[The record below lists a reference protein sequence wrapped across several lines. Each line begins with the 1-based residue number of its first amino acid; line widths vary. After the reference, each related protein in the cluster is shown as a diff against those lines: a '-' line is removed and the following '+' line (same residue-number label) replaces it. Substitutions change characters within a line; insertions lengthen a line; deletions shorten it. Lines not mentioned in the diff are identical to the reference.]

1 MKPYLYVKMAV
12 NLYSIYMISL
22 YRSNIDKISEADI
35 IIIGVPD
42 ESKSHAKRKGTKK
55 GPDILRLA
63 ANESGFFERNGKII
77 PIVPMRGRIDNK
89 HILDYGNVKR
99 EDLYQLV
106 FDLVSNNKIP
116 IVIGGDH
123 SVTTITLQAIGD
135 LCGKIDLLYFDA
147 HPDFVSS
154 TRDYYGSVL
163 TDSSPN
169 IDFENSMLIGTRAAE
184 AEELENAYKAGL
196 QVITPMDIAE
206 IGILK
211 IADRIRSKNNNGK
224 KYISIDLDCLDP
236 AFAPGVS
243 LPSPCGLSSV
253 DLIYL
258 VKLAVDTGI
267 IGIDI
272 VELSPDFDINN
283 ITAFLA
289 ARILSESIASIKL
302 DHNSETEQN
311 FYTY

>member
-1 MKPYLYVKMAV
+1 MVRFYC
-12 NLYSIYMISL
+12 
-22 YRSNIDKISEADI
+22 SNIDKISEADI

-42 ESKSHAKRKGTKK
+42 ESKSHAKRKGTSR

-63 ANESGFFERNGKII
+63 SNESGFFERSGKII
-77 PIVPMRGRIDNK
+77 PIVPMRGRMDNK

-99 EDLYQLV
+99 EDLYPLV

-123 SVTTITLQAIGD
+123 SITTITLQAIGD
-135 LCGKIDLLYFDA
+135 LCGKIELLYFDA

-154 TRDYYGSVL
+154 TKDYYGSVL
-163 TDSSPN
+163 TDSSRS
-169 IDFENSMLIGTRAAE
+169 IDFENSMLIGTRSAE
-184 AEELENAYKAGL
+184 AEELENAYQVGL
-196 QVITPMDIAE
+196 EVITPVDIE
-206 IGILK
+206 ELGILK
-211 IADRIRSKNNNGK
+211 IADKIRSKNNNGK
-224 KYISIDLDCLDP
+224 RYISIDLDCLDP

-243 LPSPCGLSSV
+243 LPSPCGLSSI

-258 VKLAVDTGI
+258 VKSAIDSGI

-272 VELSPDFDINN
+272 VELSPEYDINN

-289 ARILSESIASIKL
+289 ARILSESIASLKL
-302 DHNSETEQN
+302 DHNSKT
-311 FYTY
+311 

>member
-1 MKPYLYVKMAV
+1 MV
-12 NLYSIYMISL
+12 SF

-42 ESKSHAKRKGTKK
+42 ESKSHAKRKGTSK

-63 ANESGFFERNGKII
+63 TKESEFFERNGKSIH
-77 PIVPMRGRIDNK
+77 IVPMRGRIDNK
-89 HILDYGNVKR
+89 HISDYGNVKR

-116 IVIGGDH
+116 FVIGGDH

-135 LCGKIDLLYFDA
+135 LCGKVDLLYFDA

-163 TDSSPN
+163 TDSSRY
-169 IDFENSMLIGTRAAE
+169 IDFGNSMLIGTRAAE

-196 QVITPMDIAE
+196 EVITPMDIAE
-206 IGILK
+206 LGILK
-211 IADRIRSKNNNGK
+211 IADRIRSRNNNSK

-258 VKLAVDTGI
+258 VKIAVGMGI
-267 IGIDI
+267 LGIDI

-289 ARILSESIASIKL
+289 ARILSESMASIRL
-302 DHNSETEQN
+302 AHNRKTEPN
-311 FYTY
+311 F